1 LTFSSRI
8 RRELAHRHLAHADD
22 EEWSL
27 VSFAAFA
34 STSGHIEETKGG
46 WQLTLRVG
54 KKFVAPLLEAIFRTL
69 SLKLSQVTK
78 GKRDVKYTV
87 FVPHEKRPFLF
98 FDFHRWIEE
107 TEEAGLEPIF
117 AAFFLGSGVMSD
129 PTGGRYRLSFSP
141 SSGGAVGLMTRVFKQ
156 AGFSPTATRHQGKI
170 HLLFS
175 NGEEVAR
182 FLLLSGAH
190 NALLAFEET
199 RSERELIG
207 QVNRQV
213 NFDDANAGRRA
224 ESIARQLEAIAI
236 IEALRGISSLPPPLV
251 DAAKARLENKG
262 ASLEELGETMD
273 PPVSKSGMSHRFS
286 RIRSIA
292 NSLAGD
298 KLAEH

>member
-1 LTFSSRI
+1 MTFSSRI
-8 RRELAHRHLAHADD
+8 RKELSERHFTHADD

-27 VSFAAFA
+27 VSFASFA
-34 STSGHIEETKGG
+34 STAGQIAEVEGG
-46 WQLTLRVG
+46 FQLTLRVG
-54 KKFVAPLLEAIFRTL
+54 KQYVAPLLEVILRRL
-69 SLKLSQVTK
+69 SLKVLNKTR
-78 GKRDVKYTV
+78 GKRDVKYGI
-87 FVPHEKRPFLF
+87 FVPYRQRSYLF
-98 FDFHRWIEE
+98 FDFDRWMEE
-107 TEEAGLEPIF
+107 TKEAGLEPIF

-129 PTGGRYRLSFSP
+129 PARGRYRLSFSP
-141 SSGGAVGLMTRVFKQ
+141 PAGGAIGLMSRIFTQ
-156 AGFSPTATRHQGKI
+156 AGFRPSSARHQGRT

-190 NALLAFEET
+190 NALLTFEET

-224 ESIARQLEAIAI
+224 RSIASQLEAIAI
-236 IEALRGISSLPPPLV
+236 IEKKRGIDSLPPPLV
-251 DAAKARLENKG
+251 DAVRARLDHQG

-292 NSLAGD
+292 SSLAGD
-298 KLAEH
+298 ELK